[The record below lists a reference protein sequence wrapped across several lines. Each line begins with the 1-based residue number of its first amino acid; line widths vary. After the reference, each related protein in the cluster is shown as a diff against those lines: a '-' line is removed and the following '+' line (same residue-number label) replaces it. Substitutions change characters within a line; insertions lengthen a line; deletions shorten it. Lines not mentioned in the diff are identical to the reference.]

1 MPQIVTIASNATV
14 AKLHQPSR
22 ELKLAAQ
29 AILSYGADNLHSSAL
44 TKPANW
50 SGASSFLDFRTG
62 VFPAGFVHYLSA
74 KLRRQGYEVR
84 HVKKPLPTPFGPELP
99 VIDRFGYEGRYDYQP
114 EVVRRLRK
122 HGQIIAQVATG
133 GGKSRIARMAFASLN
148 LPTLFLTTRSLLMY
162 QMRDTFEQ
170 DLGVPVSVLGDGQFG
185 HTMVK
190 DGVETQAIK
199 KMSVGM
205 VQTLIARLEEKTI
218 GGEVKR
224 MADAGINREMKEITL
239 LRQQLEAKQTP
250 KPDIRRRLKE
260 VESRQNANRMSISD
274 MTTIAKAKVDQHM
287 RERAQTI
294 QLLSL
299 FSFVILEE
307 AHEASGNSYYEILRH
322 CKNAHYRLA
331 LTATPFMKESEEA
344 NMRLMACAGPIA
356 IRVTEQMLIDRGI
369 LAQPH
374 FRIVPLKVK
383 PPKLHRL
390 TPWQTAYRIGIVENE
405 ERNAKVVQEC
415 VRAAQYRLSTMV
427 LIQHTRHGD
436 ILLALLQKQDL
447 RVEYIQGED
456 DHAGRKAALRRLAQG
471 EIDVLIGTTILD
483 VGVDVPAVGM
493 VILAGGGKAEV
504 ALRQRIG
511 RGLREK
517 KTGPNIALIVD
528 FADNFNDY
536 LKLHARQRLAII
548 KGTPGFDRNVLEDG
562 ADFDFSAL
570 YPMQKIPTVC
580 QRQENRA
587 TPPANRLYEW
597 PCC

>member
-14 AKLHQPSR
+14 AKLHNPDR
-22 ELKLAAQ
+22 ELKLAVQ
-29 AILSYGADNLHSSAL
+29 AILSYGADTNPAANSSRGN
-44 TKPANW
+44 NW
-50 SGASSFLDFRTG
+50 AGTSSFLDFRTG
-62 VFPAGFVHYLSA
+62 VFPAGFVHYVSA
-74 KLRRQGYEVR
+74 RLRQKGHEVR
-84 HVKKPLPTPFGPELP
+84 HVRKPLPTPLGPELP
-99 VIDRFGYEGRYDYQP
+99 IIDSFGYAGRYDYQP

-148 LPTLFLTTRSLLMY
+148 MPTLFLTTRSLLMC

-185 HTMVK
+185 HTVIK
-190 DGVETQAIK
+190 EGIETQAIK

-205 VQTLIARLEEKTI
+205 VQTLIARLEEKTVE
-218 GGEVKR
+218 GEVKR
-224 MADAGINREMKEITL
+224 MLDACVNRELKEITQL
-239 LRQQLEAKQTP
+239 RKRLEAANTPALTIRTSLKAAERRQQAA
-250 KPDIRRRLKE
+250 RLSMAE
-260 VESRQNANRMSISD
+260 MRA
-274 MTTIAKAKVDQHM
+274 IAKPKVEHHL
-287 RERAQTI
+287 RERAKTI
-294 QLLSL
+294 QLLAL

-344 NMRLMACAGPIA
+344 NMRLMACSGPIA

-369 LAQPH
+369 LAQPY
-374 FRIVPLKVK
+374 FKIVPVTQK
-383 PPKLHRL
+383 PPRL
-390 TPWQTAYRIGIVENE
+390 ERQTPWQTAYRIGIVENAY
-405 ERNAKVVQEC
+405 RNDKIVEEC

-427 LIQHTRHGD
+427 LIQHTQHGD
-436 ILLALLQKQDL
+436 ILLALLQQQNL

-456 DHAGRKAALRRLAQG
+456 DHAGRKAALQRLGRG

-493 VILAGGGKAEV
+493 VVLAGGGKAEV

-528 FADNFNDY
+528 FADDYNDY
-536 LKLHARQRLAII
+536 LKMHALQRLAII
-548 KGTPGFDRNVLEDG
+548 KGTPGFDRYVLEEG
-562 ADFDFSAL
+562 VDFAL
-570 YPMQKIPTVC
+570 GVPETSVTLIGQ
-580 QRQENRA
+580 
-587 TPPANRLYEW
+587 
-597 PCC
+597 